1 MHSGCNRIET
11 HKSAKTSINH
21 NNINNEISLIPDL
34 LGDGRV
40 LRACLVERAL
50 QRLPFAAF
58 RGELRAQSGL
68 AVGGRRAIGLR
79 VQRARGARVE
89 LRRRRP
95 GECGCV

>member
-11 HKSAKTSINH
+11 QKSAKTSINH
-21 NNINNEISLIPDL
+21 NKISNEISLNPNL

-40 LRACLVERAL
+40 LRTRLVQRAL

-79 VQRARGARVE
+79 VQRARGARVK
-89 LRRRRP
+89 LRQRQRRR
-95 GECGCV
+95 G